1 MMMGKKH
8 IESRIF
14 RIFFFWDNTWKWR
27 FMMDSSVARLGFW
40 RVFGF
45 NGCQDGLDTQVM
57 MKTSYCFYRMMCFGG
72 WSPEEMAS
80 MYGYETRL
88 PLAWSSLFFSVLFV
102 FGGGII
108 GWLES
113 DI

>member
-1 MMMGKKH
+1 
-8 IESRIF
+8 
-14 RIFFFWDNTWKWR
+14 
-27 FMMDSSVARLGFW
+27 
-40 RVFGF
+40 
-45 NGCQDGLDTQVM
+45 
-57 MKTSYCFYRMMCFGG
+57 MMCFGG

>member
-8 IESRIF
+8 IESIIF

-88 PLAWSSLFFSVLFV
+88 PLAWSSLFFPYYLC
-102 FGGGII
+102 
-108 GWLES
+108 LEGE
-113 DI
+113 